1 MLLPVNVGIVA
12 IVAFIQTVDGFLLQT
27 GDFLRRLGFDP
38 VQSTSLGGNVLLEC
52 VPDIQSPTFE
62 QVEIAR
68 VAGQTLSHSLLSIDG
83 SQQYSTTLGFKYLQQ
98 VSILC
103 V

>member
-27 GDFLRRLGFDP
+27 GDFLRRLRFDP

-83 SQQYSTTLGFKYLQQ
+83 NQQ
-98 VSILC
+98 
-103 V
+103 